1 MLAEVERFFSHDVAA
16 FTTKLAELDRKIDP
30 SAVATKDE
38 LFDDLLQSICTVLRA
53 CQRLEREID
62 GDTSLVKQAQDRFRS
77 EIAPWFDRSWF
88 MQRAKVKPRGYPGD
102 YALLSAIYDR
112 QPKSTGL
119 GGYLDV
125 YFLNTTLGRAVV
137 NRMQAARRF
146 LIGEFARRAG
156 TVEVWNVACG
166 PCREYAGGMDLA
178 DGDRIHVRLIDS
190 DTEALEYVQA
200 SVIAGNSGLPRM
212 ECTCYNALRMRSA
225 EQNIRR
231 FGRCDIL
238 YSIGLCDYIPDKHLI
253 AMLEGWRS
261 SLSEDGVL
269 YVALKDCERY
279 DKTKYQWLTDWYF
292 FQRTEEDCRE
302 LFRHAGFDV
311 LNMEMDRDE
320 TGSIM
325 NFVSRVQAPARS
337 HAPAPH
343 GNQAPHVAPIMHRE
357 ATVRTK

>member
-1 MLAEVERFFSHDVAA
+1 MRAEVDRFFSYDVAA
-16 FTTKLAELDRKIDP
+16 FTKKLAELDRKIDP
-30 SAVATKDE
+30 STIAMKDE
-38 LFDDLLQSICTVLRA
+38 LFDDLLQSICATLRA

-62 GDTSLVKQAQDRFRS
+62 GDTSLVKEVQNRFRS

-88 MQRAKVKPRGYPGD
+88 MHRAKVKPRGYPGD
-102 YALLSAIYDR
+102 HALLSAIYDR
-112 QPKSTGL
+112 QPKSVGL
-119 GGYLDV
+119 GGYLDI

-146 LIGEFARRAG
+146 LISEFSRRRSN
-156 TVEVWNVACG
+156 VEVWNVACG
-166 PCREYAGGMDLA
+166 PCREYAGGVDLA

-190 DTEALEYVQA
+190 DTEALDYVQS
-200 SVIAGNSGLPRM
+200 SVIGGVRGLPRM

-253 AMLEGWRS
+253 AMFEGWRN

-302 LFRHAGFDV
+302 LFRRAGFDV
-311 LNMEMDRDE
+311 LGMEMDRDE

-337 HAPAPH
+337 LPPALHGDQTPQAAPM
-343 GNQAPHVAPIMHRE
+343 MHRE
-357 ATVRTK
+357 ATVPLK